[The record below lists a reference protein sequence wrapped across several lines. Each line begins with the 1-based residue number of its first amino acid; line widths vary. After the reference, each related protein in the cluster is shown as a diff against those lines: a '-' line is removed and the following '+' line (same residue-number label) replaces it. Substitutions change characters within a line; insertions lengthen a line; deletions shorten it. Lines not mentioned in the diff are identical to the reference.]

1 MVDKTISL
9 SMKSKDKL
17 YNGIIT
23 ISDCPFERLREI
35 RKDFL
40 HMEEEMVFNSYPFQ
54 SRQFS
59 YLQGKYSAKKAL
71 SALLNVPPGE
81 ILIDSGIFFQPIV
94 KTEMPSHVKISVS
107 HSKNISVG
115 FAFDE
120 RILAGIDV
128 EFNNHSKNWVE
139 LISATDEEKKLSYEL
154 SENQHILFW
163 CSKESLAKALQIG
176 FTSDLQIF
184 EINGIR
190 KTENYVEVSFRFFPH
205 FKSYVFMNENFCI
218 AIALPGNI
226 DLDSSEILE
235 IGHEI
240 TGF

>member
-1 MVDKTISL
+1 M
-9 SMKSKDKL
+9 

-40 HMEEEMVFNSYPFQ
+40 HMEEEMVFNSYSFQ

-59 YLQGKYSAKKAL
+59 YLHGKYSAKKSL
-71 SALLNVPPGE
+71 SALLNLPPTE

-94 KTEMPSHVKISVS
+94 KTVIPSHVKISVS
-107 HSKNISVG
+107 HSKNISAG

-128 EFNNHSKNWVE
+128 EFNHHSKNWLD
-139 LISATDEEKKLSYEL
+139 LISAKDTEKKLASEL
-154 SENQHILFW
+154 NANQHVLFW

-184 EINGIR
+184 EIGGI
-190 KTENYVEVSFRFFPH
+190 KNIGNYFEISFFVFPT
-205 FKSYVFMNENFCI
+205 F
-218 AIALPGNI
+218 
-226 DLDSSEILE
+226 
-235 IGHEI
+235 
-240 TGF
+240 